1 MLGHGDHSDARPDL
15 SDPECAPA
23 AATDNGCIGCGDG
36 VALFRNGRAPVA
48 GLARNQIH
56 VRRRWIRG
64 DVGAPKSIKSAAPV
78 AMAPLLAKF
87 LRAWQAET
95 RYTESTDWVFA
106 STKTHGRTPRV
117 GNMLCRDYLRPAAIE
132 AQVKLEK
139 GRRFG
144 FHNLRHGLASFLIT
158 KRKTDLRTAQRSLR
172 HANSVGIRRQGDS
185 GLRFP
190 NDRARVV

>member
-1 MLGHGDHSDARPDL
+1 
-15 SDPECAPA
+15 
-23 AATDNGCIGCGDG
+23 
-36 VALFRNGRAPVA
+36 
-48 GLARNQIH
+48 
-56 VRRRWIRG
+56 
-64 DVGAPKSIKSAAPV
+64 
-78 AMAPLLAKF
+78 
-87 LRAWQAET
+87 
-95 RYTESTDWVFA
+95 
-106 STKTHGRTPRV
+106 
-117 GNMLCRDYLRPAAIE
+117 MLCRDYLRPAAIE

-158 KRKTDLRTAQRSLR
+158 KRKTDLRTAQSSLR